1 MSCSKSK
8 EIGITNNP
16 NEVFE
21 ALLNRENQVSTGME
35 NGIAIPHG
43 QTDAILEP
51 KLFFIKLK
59 NNIKWETFDG
69 SKVKYLFSILIP
81 KTNKDNIHL
90 ETLSKVSAMLLYKD
104 NLIKLKTATN

>member
-1 MSCSKSK
+1 MQISCSKSK

-35 NGIAIPHG
+35 NEIEIPHG

-51 KLFFIKLK
+51 NYF
-59 NNIKWETFDG
+59 
-69 SKVKYLFSILIP
+69 
-81 KTNKDNIHL
+81 
-90 ETLSKVSAMLLYKD
+90 LL
-104 NLIKLKTATN
+104 N